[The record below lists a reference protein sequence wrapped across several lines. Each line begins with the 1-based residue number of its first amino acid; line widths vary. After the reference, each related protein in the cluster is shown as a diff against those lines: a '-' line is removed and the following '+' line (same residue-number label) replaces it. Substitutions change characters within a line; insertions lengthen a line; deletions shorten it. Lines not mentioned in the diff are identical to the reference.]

1 MHWSL
6 KLTPTD
12 HSFKESFRHVANRV
26 VIMTSS
32 HWSFLFFFSV
42 IIIWLAIGLWF
53 GFSET
58 WQLIFHISLAIVTFL
73 MVLLIQHVQYRETRS
88 IQIKLDELLKGVEGA
103 RNAYI
108 NIQTKPDHHLD
119 KLQNATKGVES
130 EDDISL
136 NEIRNEIANETNNI
150 ESVSHDPTNKG
161 VKIKTFKMS
170 D

>member
-53 GFSET
+53 GFSESWLLT
-58 WQLIFHISLAIVTFL
+58 LHISLAIVTFL
-73 MVLLIQHVQYRETRS
+73 MVLLIQHVQHRETRS

-119 KLQNATKGVES
+119 KLQIATNNVES
-130 EDDISL
+130 EEDVSIDQIS
-136 NEIRNEIANETNNI
+136 NEIDHKITNI
-150 ESVSHDPTNKG
+150 ESDNHDHTNKA
-161 VKIKTFKMS
+161 VKIKKFKMS